1 MTIDVDRLRKYT
13 IGIPH
18 CYAHPNIP
26 EEMLKN
32 AKEVHFLESD
42 ENILFLKDV
51 SVWGSAKN
59 SWIFTNRKISFH
71 YIQNSF
77 SIEYSSV
84 KTISTK
90 GGNIII
96 NNYPKAYVGLR
107 SHAKKLMT
115 LIQLL
120 ISEKNRKG
128 YKVHSKEK

>member
-18 CYAHPNIP
+18 CYAHPDIP
-26 EEMLKN
+26 KEMLKN
-32 AKEVHFLESD
+32 AKEVHSLEPY
-42 ENILFLKDV
+42 EKILFLKDV

-59 SWIFTNRKISFH
+59 SWIFTDKQISFH

-77 SIEYSSV
+77 GIEYSSINTV
-84 KTISTK
+84 SQK

-107 SHAKKLMT
+107 SHAKKLMAFIQH
-115 LIQLL
+115 LIHAH
-120 ISEKNRKG
+120 KG
-128 YKVHSKEK
+128 IYKEDEPID

>member
-1 MTIDVDRLRKYT
+1 MTINVDQLKKYT

-26 EEMLKN
+26 AEMLKN
-32 AKEVHFLESD
+32 AKEVHFLEFD

-71 YIQNSF
+71 YIHNSF

-115 LIQLL
+115 LIQHL
-120 ISEKNRKG
+120 ISEKNR
-128 YKVHSKEK
+128 

>member
-1 MTIDVDRLRKYT
+1 MTINVDRLKKYT

-18 CYAHPNIP
+18 CYAHPDIP
-26 EEMLKN
+26 KEMLKN
-32 AKEVHFLESD
+32 AKEVHSLGSD

-115 LIQLL
+115 LIQHL
-120 ISEKNRKG
+120 ISEKNR
-128 YKVHSKEK
+128 